1 MVRIRLIVNQGKSTE
16 WQKQN
21 AVLETWRLKKVNE
34 GSYMGEHLFL
44 GPLLPLNTEQK
55 KRLELANNIFCYLF
69 FTSILPF
76 RC

>member
-1 MVRIRLIVNQGKSTE
+1 MQFLK
-16 WQKQN
+16 
-21 AVLETWRLKKVNE
+21 TWRLKEVNE

-69 FTSILPF
+69 FTSILAF